1 MALTQ
6 STSNGQA
13 YPPDKSANGGA
24 STVKTLPQREII
36 RFEAGRPET
45 IRLKYATGREITGQD
60 GRRFMFTTTD
70 NRVFFVDPEVAE
82 QIHDAEIPQGEAFR
96 LVRYRQKGGFA
107 WEVERMAEAPA
118 PAAADASVRAEAA
131 PVVTTAQAKLLAAL
145 CVAIDSACEAQAYAA
160 RKGMPLNFTG
170 EDIRCF
176 ANTIL
181 INAERGARP

>member
-1 MALTQ
+1 MAT
-6 STSNGQA
+6 A
-13 YPPDKSANGGA
+13 AM
-24 STVKTLPQREII
+24 PQREII

-45 IRLKYATGREITGQD
+45 IRLKYATGREISGQY
-60 GRRFMFTTTD
+60 GPQVMFTTVD
-70 NRVFFVDPEVAE
+70 NRIFFVDPEVAG
-82 QIHDAEIPQGEAFR
+82 QIADAGIGEGEPFR
-96 LVRYRQKGGFA
+96 LIKCRRPKGGWA
-107 WEVERMAEAPA
+107 WEIERMAGGVWKPAAEVQPEPPA
-118 PAAADASVRAEAA
+118 PEPPYPPAADASVRAEAP